1 MLSKDSNTKIAN
13 NVRINEGTSVAV
25 ITCEKDFA
33 TTGYHIKSMSME
45 PNNLELEIKK
55 S

>member
-1 MLSKDSNTKIAN
+1 MLG
-13 NVRINEGTSVAV
+13 INEGTLSRSYHMRERF
-25 ITCEKDFA
+25 CNNRLS
-33 TTGYHIKSMSME
+33 HIKSMSME